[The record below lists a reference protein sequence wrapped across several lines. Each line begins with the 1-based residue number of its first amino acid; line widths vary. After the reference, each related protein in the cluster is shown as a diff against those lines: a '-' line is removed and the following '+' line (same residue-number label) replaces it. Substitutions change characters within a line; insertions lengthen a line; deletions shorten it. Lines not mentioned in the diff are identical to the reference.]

1 MNEAL
6 SIKEAFL
13 QKYDNDLKKVQ
24 KDILLTAEDW
34 KKCQPFVDAI
44 LIDEFPTTKAKG
56 DALEQ
61 LFYTILTQYG
71 FFESVMNQKTSS
83 NEIDLNVHLNGKG
96 KRLKSEGY
104 IDLEDHFVVE
114 CKNIASKIDVTIV
127 GKLWSILLQ
136 HNLDLGIIVSRY
148 GLTGSGWSDAIGL
161 TKKILLKDSKMIIC
175 LTLDDLMTLKE
186 HSLFDLIDDKK
197 REIRFDCDLNR
208 IVENG

>member
-1 MNEAL
+1 MSKGL
-6 SIKEAFL
+6 SIKDAFL
-13 QKYDNDLKKVQ
+13 QKYDNDLKEVQ
-24 KDILLTAEDW
+24 KEIILTTEDW
-34 KKCQPFVDAI
+34 EECQPLIDAI
-44 LIDEFPTTKAKG
+44 LRNEFPTAKAKG

-71 FFESVMNQKTSS
+71 FFECVMNQKTSS

-104 IDLEDHFVVE
+104 IELEDHFVVE

-161 TKKILLKDSKMIIC
+161 TKKIFLKDSKMIIC
-175 LTLDDLMTLKE
+175 LTLDDLRTLKE
-186 HSLFDLIDDKK
+186 RSLFELIDDKK

-208 IVENG
+208 IVEDG